1 MVSMEMIVSLNRKKV
16 LSALN
21 QLNRKELFIAIYFL
35 CFILGI
41 VNFSSGYNFY
51 NEYRIFE
58 IILLLMFGLFSA
70 FKGHYQVNKSEV
82 LFFTFITV
90 GSVFWQHS
98 LFIIIDLLL
107 AYLLVKSFQLL
118 NYNELITKVIV
129 LSSLVIFLLLPV
141 TLLDYF
147 TSGTYIPNWYP
158 LSWNIRVY
166 DSYFLIMSIFATWFY
181 ISGGRYRNIYLLFL
195 FLAFFAVL
203 LDGGRS
209 VTLAYTSF
217 VFIVVLCHKTTRL
230 TLILT
235 YISSWLAYLFI
246 TYAASFGNDGLSIV
260 RESSSGRIDLWING
274 LQCWVTRP
282 ILGCGFY
289 QLEQFPQLSAHPHN
303 IFIQVLTE
311 TGLIGF
317 AFLAFIVF
325 KVARHISWSFK
336 ENYFVL
342 AGLLAVSI
350 DMSLSGVYIYPITQ
364 MALLWLFVFLFKN
377 PVFAHAS
384 YFYSPAKLAPSDT
397 SILAKYLP
405 ILLIGILVLIFGY
418 LFMNTSIFSEEMPS
432 TPPRFWGYGY
442 HLL

>member
-1 MVSMEMIVSLNRKKV
+1 MVFMKMNVSLNRKKV

-21 QLNRKELFIAIYFL
+21 PLNKKELFIALYFMY
-35 CFILGI
+35 FILGM
-41 VNFSSGYNFY
+41 VNFSNGYGFY
-51 NEYRIFE
+51 NEYRVFE
-58 IILLLMFGLFSA
+58 VILLLVFGLWA
-70 FKGHYQVNKSEV
+70 VVKGQFQVNKSEI
-82 LFFTFITV
+82 LFFVFTAV
-90 GSVFWQHS
+90 GSFFWQHL

-107 AYLLVKSFQLL
+107 AYLLVKNFQLL

-166 DSYFLIMSIFATWFY
+166 DSYFLILSIFSTWFY
-181 ISGGRYRNIYLLFL
+181 ISGGRYKNIYLLFL

-217 VFIVVLCHKTTRL
+217 VIIIAICHKPTRL
-230 TLILT
+230 PLILT
-235 YISSWLAYLFI
+235 YITSWLACLAI
-246 TYAASFGNDGLSIV
+246 TYAASFGSDGLAIV
-260 RESSSGRIDLWING
+260 RESSSGRIDLWVNG

-289 QLEQFPQLSAHPHN
+289 QLEQYPQLSAHPHN

-317 AFLAFIVF
+317 GFLAFIVF
-325 KVARHISWSFK
+325 KVIRHISWSFK

-364 MALLWLFVFLFKN
+364 MMLLWLFVFLFKN

-384 YFYSPAKLAPSDT
+384 YFHSPAKLTPPDT

-405 ILLIGILVLIFGY
+405 ILLISILILIFGY
-418 LFMNTSIFSEEMPS
+418 LFMTTSIFSEEMPS

>member
-70 FKGHYQVNKSEV
+70 FKGHYQVNKSEI
-82 LFFTFITV
+82 LFFAFIAV
-90 GSVFWQHS
+90 SNLFWQHS

-107 AYLLVKSFQLL
+107 AYLLVKSFQLI

-141 TLLDYF
+141 TLLDYV

-166 DSYFLIMSIFATWFY
+166 DSYFLVLSIFSTWFY
-181 ISGGRYRNIYLLFL
+181 ISGGRYKNIYLLFL

-217 VFIVVLCHKTTRL
+217 VIIIAICHKPTRL
-230 TLILT
+230 PLILT
-235 YISSWLAYLFI
+235 YITSWLAYLAI
-246 TYAASFGNDGLSIV
+246 TYAASFGSDGLAIV
-260 RESSSGRIDLWING
+260 RESSSGRIDLWVNG

-289 QLEQFPQLSAHPHN
+289 QLEQYPQLSAHPHN

-384 YFYSPAKLAPSDT
+384 YFYSPENLAPSDT

-418 LFMNTSIFSEEMPS
+418 LFMTTSIFSEEMPS

>member
-1 MVSMEMIVSLNRKKV
+1 MFEVNCMSIKYLISKSLISYVYLKNKETLV
-16 LSALN
+16 L
-21 QLNRKELFIAIYFL
+21 IYFL
-35 CFILGI
+35 FFILG
-41 VNFSSGYNFY
+41 VSNSNGYNFY
-51 NEYRIFE
+51 NEYRVIE
-58 IILLLMFGLFSA
+58 VAILLLLGLWTVL
-70 FKGHYQVNKSEV
+70 KGEHQFNKIEL
-82 LFFTFITV
+82 LFFAFIAV

-107 AYLLVKSFQLL
+107 TYLLVKSFQLL

-158 LSWNIRVY
+158 LSWNIRIY
-166 DSYFLIMSIFATWFY
+166 NSYFLILSIFATWFY
-181 ISGGRYRNIYLLFL
+181 INGERYKNIYLLFL

-217 VFIVVLCHKTTRL
+217 VIIIAICHKTTRL
-230 TLILT
+230 PLILT
-235 YISSWLAYLFI
+235 YISSWLAYLAI

-260 RESSSGRIDLWING
+260 RESSSGRIDLWVNG

-311 TGLIGF
+311 TGLVGF
-317 AFLAFIVF
+317 GFLAFIGF
-325 KVARHISWSFK
+325 KVVRHISWNIK
-336 ENYFVL
+336 ENYFVIAAL
-342 AGLLAVSI
+342 FAVII
-350 DMSLSGVYIYPITQ
+350 DMSLSGVHIYPVTQ
-364 MALLWLFVFLFKN
+364 MALLWLFVFLLKN
-377 PVFAHAS
+377 SAFAHAN
-384 YFYSPAKLAPSDT
+384 YFSQTTKSRGF
-397 SILAKYLP
+397 IEKYLSVF
-405 ILLIGILVLIFGY
+405 ILLVLVIIFY
-418 LFMNTSIFSEEMPS
+418 YTFAHTDIFLKDMPA

-442 HLL
+442 HIL

>member
-1 MVSMEMIVSLNRKKV
+1 M
-16 LSALN
+16 AL
-21 QLNRKELFIAIYFL
+21 YFM
-35 CFILGI
+35 CFILGM
-41 VNFSSGYNFY
+41 VNFSKGYGFY
-51 NEYRIFE
+51 SEYRIFE
-58 IILLLMFGLFSA
+58 VALLLIITTCAVL
-70 FKGHYQVNKSEV
+70 KEQYRIDKNEW
-82 LFFTFITV
+82 LFFIFIGI
-90 GSVFWQHS
+90 GSFFWQQP
-98 LFIIIDLLL
+98 LFIVIDLLL
-107 AYLLVKSFQLL
+107 AYLLYKNFQLL
-118 NYNELITKVIV
+118 NYNVLITKVIV
-129 LSSLVIFLLLPV
+129 LFSLVIFLLLPV
-141 TLLDYF
+141 ALFDYIN
-147 TSGTYIPNWYP
+147 SGSYIANWYP

-166 DSYFLIMSIFATWFY
+166 DSYFLIISIFATWFY
-181 ISGGRYRNIYLLFL
+181 IRNERYKRLYLLFL
-195 FLAFFAVL
+195 FLAFFAIL
-203 LDGGRS
+203 LDAGRS
-209 VTLAYTSF
+209 VTLAYTA
-217 VFIVVLCHKTTRL
+217 FIAIVTVYHKPTRL
-230 TLILT
+230 PLLSI
-235 YISSWLAYLFI
+235 YISSWLAYLAI
-246 TYAASFGNDGLSIV
+246 NYAASFGANGLAIV
-260 RESSSGRIDLWING
+260 RESSSGRIDLWVNG

-289 QLEQFPQLSAHPHN
+289 QLEQYPQLSAHPHN

-364 MALLWLFVFLFKN
+364 MALLWLFVFLFKS

-384 YFYSPAKLAPSDT
+384 YFYSPENLAPSDT

-418 LFMNTSIFSEEMPS
+418 LFMTTSIFSEEMPS

-442 HLL
+442 NLL

>member
-1 MVSMEMIVSLNRKKV
+1 MVSMEMIVSLNKKKV

-21 QLNRKELFIAIYFL
+21 QLNTKEVFIVIYFL
-35 CFILGI
+35 YFILGM

-58 IILLLMFGLFSA
+58 VIGLLIFGLLLA
-70 FKGHYQVNKSEV
+70 VKGQYQVNKSEV
-82 LFFTFITV
+82 LFFAFIAV

-107 AYLLVKSFQLL
+107 AYLLVKSFQLIT
-118 NYNELITKVIV
+118 YNELITKIIV
-129 LSSLVIFLLLPV
+129 LSSLVLFLMLPV
-141 TLLDYF
+141 ALIDYVS
-147 TSGTYIPNWYP
+147 SGTYIANWYP

-166 DSYFLIMSIFATWFY
+166 DSYFLSISIFATWFY
-181 ISGGRYRNIYLLFL
+181 IRNERYKSLYLLFL
-195 FLAFFAVL
+195 FLAFFAIL
-203 LDGGRS
+203 LDAGRS
-209 VTLAYTSF
+209 VTLAYTT
-217 VFIVVLCHKTTRL
+217 FIAIVTIYHKPTRL
-230 TLILT
+230 PLLGI
-235 YISSWLAYLFI
+235 YIASWLAYLTI
-246 TYAASFGNDGLSIV
+246 TYMASFGANGLAIV
-260 RESSSGRIDLWING
+260 RESSSGRIDLWVNG

-289 QLEQFPQLSAHPHN
+289 QLEQYPQLSAHPHN

-364 MALLWLFVFLFKN
+364 MMLLWLFVFLFKN

-384 YFYSPAKLAPSDT
+384 YFRSSTNLMMLDNRVST
-397 SILAKYLP
+397 KYLP
-405 ILLIGILVLIFGY
+405 ILLISILVMIFGY
-418 LFMNTSIFSEEMPS
+418 LFINTSIFMEGMPS